1 MPFKS
6 KAQRRWMYANHPK
19 MAKEW
24 NEHTAKK
31 TKLPEYVK
39 SAMNTQ
45 EQAYLEGFVKRANE
59 CGFNEDEALDLL
71 KEAKDTSFLGRYF
84 ASGQVMP
91 SIQANKS
98 VIMHKLDP
106 TGKYQNENVFLT
118 PEMYKKQRE
127 LAYDHMRN
135 TMLRESGGTYA
146 QNALVGGLGGAGLG
160 ALYSKLENSNPLI
173 GAGIGAGGGALLGLL
188 GRGISKAK
196 QKMIT
201 DDDIALMKKQQ
212 KNHGIFSDLMPF
224 RDVVDAAN
232 AE

>member
-1 MPFKS
+1 
-6 KAQRRWMYANHPK
+6 
-19 MAKEW
+19 
-24 NEHTAKK
+24 
-31 TKLPEYVK
+31 
-39 SAMNTQ
+39 MNT
-45 EQAYLEGFVKRANE
+45 EQAYIEGFVKRAAE
-59 CGFNEDEALDLL
+59 YGFTDKEAIELL
-71 KEAKDTSFLGRYF
+71 KEARDTSFLGRYL
-84 ASGQVMP
+84 ASGQVTP
-91 SIQANKS
+91 SILANKS

-106 TGKYQNENVFLT
+106 TGKYQDENMFMT

-135 TMLRESGGTYA
+135 TMLRESAGTYGK
-146 QNALVGGLGGAGLG
+146 NALVGGIMGGLTGGAIAGLKQE
-160 ALYSKLENSNPLI
+160 SPLI

-188 GRGISKAK
+188 GRGLSKAK

-212 KNHGIFSDLMPF
+212 KNHGMLSDLIPF